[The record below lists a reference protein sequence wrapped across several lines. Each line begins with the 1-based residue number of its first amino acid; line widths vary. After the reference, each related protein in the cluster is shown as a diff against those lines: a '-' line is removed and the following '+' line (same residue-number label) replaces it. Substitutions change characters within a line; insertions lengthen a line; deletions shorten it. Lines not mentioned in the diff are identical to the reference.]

1 MYKIVLV
8 LDHLQS
14 TSAGKL
20 IVVVGIRI
28 KPRVLSEVILMNL
41 VEQGHVHTK
50 SEVCRIAVQSLV
62 GTECNIGDKVVHI
75 L

>member
-1 MYKIVLV
+1 
-8 LDHLQS
+8 
-14 TSAGKL
+14 
-20 IVVVGIRI
+20 
-28 KPRVLSEVILMNL
+28 MNL